1 MGPLRLLLAIGLAAG
16 AAGSAGA
23 RTLIVGEGAA
33 YQTLGAAVRAAQAG
47 DTVRLGPGTFYECAS
62 LSQPGMVLEGAG
74 PQTVISDLT
83 CEGKALLIV
92 RGADVTVRDL
102 VLARAR
108 VPDMN
113 GAGIRLEAQGLTV
126 ERVGFEN
133 VQVGVLAGIPGP
145 GRIVVLDSSFRNG
158 GVAGDRP
165 TAALMVGEVAMLRV
179 ERSTFEDVKGGQ
191 ISSAA
196 VRTELVGNTIGTGA
210 EPGAG
215 PAVLASGG
223 ALVMRDNVLR
233 VGPNAPPRDA
243 AVTAIGGSA
252 ELRGNRMENTTGRS
266 QRLLLDWSA
275 SSPALEGNTVGAG
288 DTLVSSGGL
297 WRHRVGGVARE
308 AIGDARA
315 AASATRRAVLGL
327 LGR

>member
-1 MGPLRLLLAIGLAAG
+1 MFRRLLLIGFAACVPG
-16 AAGSAGA
+16 GPADA
-23 RTLIVGEGAA
+23 RTLIVGEGGEH
-33 YQTLGAAVRAAQAG
+33 QTLAAAVRAAQPG
-47 DTVRLGPGTFYECAS
+47 DTVRLGPGTYYECAS
-62 LSQPGMVLEGAG
+62 LSQAGMVLEGAG
-74 PQTVISDLT
+74 PSTVISDQT

-126 ERVGFEN
+126 ERVVFEN

-145 GRIVVLDSSFRNG
+145 GRIVVRESSFRNG

-165 TAALMVGEVAMLRV
+165 TAALMVGEVAVLVV
-179 ERSTFEDVKGGQ
+179 ERSTFEGVKGGQ

-196 VRTELVGNTIGTGA
+196 ARTEVVGNTIGTGV

-223 ALVMRDNVLR
+223 TLVMRDNVLR
-233 VGPNAPPRDA
+233 VGPNAPSRDA
-243 AVTAIGGSA
+243 AVAAIGGSA
-252 ELRGNRMENTTGRS
+252 ELRGNRMENTTGRP
-266 QRLLLDWSA
+266 QRLLLDWSG

-288 DTLVSSGGL
+288 DALVSSGGL
-297 WRHRVGGVARE
+297 WRHRAGGLARE
-308 AIGDARA
+308 VIGDARA
-315 AASATRRAVLGL
+315 AASATKRAVLGVF
-327 LGR
+327 GR